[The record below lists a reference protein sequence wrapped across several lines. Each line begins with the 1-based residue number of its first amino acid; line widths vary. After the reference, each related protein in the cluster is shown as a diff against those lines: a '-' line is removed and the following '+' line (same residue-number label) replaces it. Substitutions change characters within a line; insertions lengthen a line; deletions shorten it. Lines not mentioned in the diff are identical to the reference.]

1 MCFNPS
7 IYLGGK
13 STTGKQPT
21 TQQKQWQQQQQE
33 EAKKLE
39 FKAHGNLTVGQNVL
53 CIVNGQPDTFQ
64 TGLVFI
70 TQGFIDF
77 GQSCH
82 SFFEIGNLS
91 VQAKNNTTRCQ

>member
-7 IYLGGK
+7 IYLGEK

-39 FKAHGNLTVGQNVL
+39 FKA
-53 CIVNGQPDTFQ
+53 P
-64 TGLVFI
+64 
-70 TQGFIDF
+70 
-77 GQSCH
+77 
-82 SFFEIGNLS
+82 
-91 VQAKNNTTRCQ
+91 R